1 MFLFGEMLHSVLCG
15 KHLRYF
21 VKRRSRQ
28 ENFSKKMLLK
38 NIEKI
43 IKDMFQIEKNIIYL
57 KSVM

>member
-28 ENFSKKMLLK
+28 ENFSKRNVTQKYRK
-38 NIEKI
+38 NNKRYVS
-43 IKDMFQIEKNIIYL
+43 N
-57 KSVM
+57 